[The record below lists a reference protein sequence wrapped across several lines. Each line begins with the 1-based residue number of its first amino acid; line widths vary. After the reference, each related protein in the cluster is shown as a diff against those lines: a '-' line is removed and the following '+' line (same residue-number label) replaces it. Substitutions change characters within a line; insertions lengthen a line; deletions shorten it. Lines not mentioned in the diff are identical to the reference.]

1 MGGIGRKTLFH
12 ERLRLVTSLVGVVFS
27 VVLVSYL
34 AGIASHYRWLRRM
47 GMAGTARI

>member
-1 MGGIGRKTLFH
+1 VGGIGRKTLFH
-12 ERLRLVTSLVGVVFS
+12 ERLVTSLVGVVFS